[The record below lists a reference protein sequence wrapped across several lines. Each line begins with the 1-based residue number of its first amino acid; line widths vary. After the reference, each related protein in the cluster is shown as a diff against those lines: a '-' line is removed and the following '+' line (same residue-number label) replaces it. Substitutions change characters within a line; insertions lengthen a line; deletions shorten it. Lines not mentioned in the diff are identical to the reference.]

1 MLAGF
6 YKKKTSFKK
15 RLVKV
20 IKIFLKKR
28 KTKNPQYVC
37 NIEIIPNNKKNNMIK
52 NNIKI
57 SHIMKNNCFIIW
69 KNRTASHID

>member
-6 YKKKTSFKK
+6 YKKKTGFKK
-15 RLVKV
+15 RLMKV

-37 NIEIIPNNKKNNMIK
+37 KQYWNLSEEPKKQYDREQYKNNPHNQKQLFYYMEK
-52 NNIKI
+52 
-57 SHIMKNNCFIIW
+57 
-69 KNRTASHID
+69 